1 MEVQSGGAA
10 PSAAP
15 PPPPP
20 RKLRCQDCEL
30 VALEDGGGAPLSTWK
45 APKSG
50 FWKWKTSLKLMRCMA
65 CERKYQRCKKKKQRK
80 VSHSLR
86 GSHRAHAPR
95 RLHSYVRAPAPARRA
110 AAKIYAPRSCPQCV
124 LSTRPSRDACVDK
137 FGSARAVFELQPSSR
152 PCTMPR
158 RCVTVAGGSNDG
170 REEGGVRGNFIVI
183 CPLCAHHRR
192 PPTSHSSSRLP
203 SACIPSPSPFP
214 APKGGA

>member
-65 CERKYQRCKKKKQRK
+65 CERTYQRCKKKKQRK

-86 GSHRAHAPR
+86 DSRRARAPR

-110 AAKIYAPRSCPQCV
+110 AAKIYAPRSCPQCG

-137 FGSARAVFELQPSSR
+137 FGRAHAVFELQPSIR